1 MASVKAKR
9 FGIAAVIVAAL
20 VGFGAAMLLTRQ
32 QPASREAWAR
42 PPAGTEAPASF
53 APVARAVIPAVV
65 NVDTTAYRRVTSI
78 WDLFEGK
85 PYSVIPEKGR
95 ASGFVVRSE
104 GYVLTNEHVIS
115 GAEEITVTFYDG
127 KRLSAKAV
135 GRDPVLDLAVLKVD
149 AKNLP
154 ATVLG
159 DSSAIQPGDWA
170 IAIGN
175 PFGFHHTVTVGVI
188 SALGRPIEMEQSGRY
203 YEDLIQTDAY
213 INQGNSGGPL
223 LNAKGEVVGINTM
236 IFAAGSVPA
245 PIGFAIPINRAKAA
259 MEQLIAHG
267 KVVRSWIGVRLGMA
281 VPADDEGRLRLG
293 LAIAARLGIPV
304 AADVAERYAIPE
316 SHGVLVREVRGGGP
330 ADKVG
335 LAAGSIIL
343 SIRGQAVTDAPQA
356 ARVVRQFPVG
366 STISVEFLRL
376 SDQGWQRLKGDLRTV
391 EAPAGLAPDVT

>member
-1 MASVKAKR
+1 MASIKAKR
-9 FGIAAVIVAAL
+9 FGIAAVVLAAL

-32 QPASREAWAR
+32 QPGSREAWAR

-85 PYSVIPEKGR
+85 PYSVVPEKGR

-104 GYVLTNEHVIS
+104 GYVLTNEHVVA

-127 KRLSAKAV
+127 KRLPAKVV
-135 GRDPVLDLAVLKVD
+135 GRDPVLDVAVLKVD

-154 ATVLG
+154 AVVLG
-159 DSSAIQPGDWA
+159 DSSAIEPGDWA

-267 KVVRSWIGVRLGMA
+267 KVVRSWIGVRLGIA
-281 VPADDEGRLRLG
+281 ITGN
-293 LAIAARLGIPV
+293 LAQ
-304 AADVAERYAIPE
+304 RYGIPE
-316 SHGVLVREVRGGGP
+316 SHGVLVREVFSGSP
-330 ADKVG
+330 AEKAGV
-335 LAAGSIIL
+335 AAGDVIVTVH
-343 SIRGQAVTDAPQA
+343 GKAVSDAAEA
-356 ARVVRQFPVG
+356 ARMVRQFPVG
-366 STISVEFLRL
+366 TSISLESLRY
-376 SDQGWQRLKGDLRTV
+376 SDQGWQRLKRDLRTV